1 LVRKGNPGNRPNCHP
16 ISMMGRVLSR
26 FTPGALSADV
36 VDFVDK
42 ETASSNASVGGGPPN
57 RATLPVP

>member
-1 LVRKGNPGNRPNCHP
+1 
-16 ISMMGRVLSR
+16 MMGRVLSR